1 MDMNLFKKL
10 NQLSNN
16 PEFKLA
22 CKNEDVNKIEQLLVQ
37 AQIIVPLESNGRTIS
52 RAGWYYTNLY
62 VVAEAVAAGVVAA
75 VANFVVVMPSVNSSE
90 YSLHSPVLQNILKMI
105 SKFSN
110 QNFTHEMLKHFN
122 RIESNSFSKSY
133 S

>member
-10 NQLSNN
+10 NQLSND

-22 CKNEDVNKIEQLLVQ
+22 CKNEDRVKIQQLLVQ
-37 AQIIVPLESNGRTIS
+37 AQIIVPVEPVGPSIS

-62 VVAEAVAAGVVAA
+62 IVAEAVAAGVVAA

-90 YSLHSPVLQNILKMI
+90 YTLHSPVLQNVLKVI
-105 SKFSN
+105 SRYSN
-110 QNFTHEMLKHFN
+110 QHFTQEMLKYFN
-122 RIESNSFSKSY
+122 KIENNSFA
-133 S
+133 

>member
-10 NQLSNN
+10 NQLSND

-22 CKNEDVNKIEQLLVQ
+22 CKNEDRVKIQQLLVQ
-37 AQIIVPLESNGRTIS
+37 AQIIVPVAPVGQSIS

-62 VVAEAVAAGVVAA
+62 IVAEAVAAGVVAA

-90 YSLHSPVLQNILKMI
+90 YTLHSPVLQNVLKVI
-105 SKFSN
+105 SRYSN
-110 QNFTHEMLKHFN
+110 QHFTQEMMEYFN
-122 RIESNSFSKSY
+122 KIENNSFA
-133 S
+133 